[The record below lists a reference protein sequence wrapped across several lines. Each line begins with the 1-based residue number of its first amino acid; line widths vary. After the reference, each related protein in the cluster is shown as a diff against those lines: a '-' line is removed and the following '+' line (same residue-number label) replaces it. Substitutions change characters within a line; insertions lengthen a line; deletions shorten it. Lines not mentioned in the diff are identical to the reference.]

1 MMVAIGYKTLDEVN
15 WVEVNDPWAPCVGD
29 HKFITYDRY
38 VAGPGYTHWNDY
50 YNINYTGN

>member
-1 MMVAIGYKTLDEVN
+1 MMVAIGYKTVDAVN
-15 WVEVNDPWAPCVGD
+15 WVEVNDPWSPCVGD